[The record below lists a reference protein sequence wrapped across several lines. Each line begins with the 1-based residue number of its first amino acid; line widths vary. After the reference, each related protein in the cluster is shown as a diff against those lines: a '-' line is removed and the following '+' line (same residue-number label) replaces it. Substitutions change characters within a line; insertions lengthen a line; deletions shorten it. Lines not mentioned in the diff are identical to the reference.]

1 MNLRDC
7 LVRHGIVNSRR
18 VCRLP
23 IAVQLFFRN
32 LLHTCDGAGRFL
44 ADADELRIALYQHAL
59 DRVSRSHVASW
70 MAQCHTADLVK
81 LYTGSDGRGYG
92 EVLNY
97 GQRDSKRRVL
107 HPAREAD
114 QLNFVAPSEP
124 APDSTG
130 DPPPASRGVAA
141 EVAAPPELNR
151 REKKPPTP
159 AAATAAGG
167 EEVFPIRYFSDRLAR
182 TLCELCGIDPLQL
195 TAAGKRAVTGTIAAL
210 QKVKP
215 ELHPDD
221 LERAAAAW
229 KKRFPTASLTPR
241 ALNQHWAMVAGA
253 AAPAKVAPIVEE
265 EPYGWRDWI
274 NENTPGTKYARGGEA
289 EGTPWHDLDAG
300 YRRYLLQQLQKNPVA
315 T

>member
-1 MNLRDC
+1 VNLRDC

-59 DRVSRSHVASW
+59 DRVSRSHVSRW
-70 MAQCHTADLVK
+70 MAECHTAELVK
-81 LYTGSDGRGYG
+81 LYTGQDGRGYG

-124 APDSTG
+124 AADSTG
-130 DPPPASRGVAA
+130 DPPLVSSRT
-141 EVAAPPELNR
+141 ELNR
-151 REKKPPTP
+151 RELKSPQPPPP
-159 AAATAAGG
+159 AG
-167 EEVFPIRYFSDRLAR
+167 EREGEVFPVRYFSDRLAR
-182 TLCELCGIDPLQL
+182 TLCELCGIDPAQL
-195 TAAGKRAVTGTIAAL
+195 TAAGKRGVTSTIAAL

-215 ELHPDD
+215 DLHPDD

-241 ALNQHWAMVAGA
+241 ALNQHWAMLVGT

-300 YRRYLLQQLQKNPVA
+300 YRRYLIAQVSKNPVSA
-315 T
+315 

>member
-7 LVRHGIVNSRR
+7 LIRHGIVNSRR

-59 DRVSRSHVASW
+59 DRVTRLHVSRW
-70 MAQCHTADLVK
+70 MAECHQAELVR
-81 LYTGSDGRGYG
+81 LYTGPDGRGYG

-107 HPAREAD
+107 HPAREAE
-114 QLNFVAPSEP
+114 QLNFVAPLPERATP
-124 APDSTG
+124 EIIP
-130 DPPPASRGVAA
+130 DPPDP
-141 EVAAPPELNR
+141 EVRNPRCADSFELNR
-151 REKKPPTP
+151 REMKPPTP
-159 AAATAAGG
+159 AAAAAAGR

-182 TLCELCGIDPLQL
+182 TLAELCGIDTAQL
-195 TAAGKRAVTGTIAAL
+195 TVAGKRSLTGTISAL

-215 ELHPDD
+215 DLHPDD

-229 KKRFPTASLTPR
+229 KLKFPTASLTPR
-241 ALNQHWAMVAGA
+241 AMNQHWAMLVGTKVAV
-253 AAPAKVAPIVEE
+253 KVAPLVEP
-265 EPYGWRDWI
+265 EPLGWRDWI
-274 NENTPGTKYARGGEA
+274 NEETPGTKYARDGEC
-289 EGTPWHDLDAG
+289 EGTPWHDLPAE
-300 YRRYLLQQLQKNPVA
+300 YRRYLISQLARRVPA
-315 T
+315 